1 MKQIFSFA
9 AALLIA
15 ATSNAQVNNEAIS
28 ATLQNGETSS
38 IYYGTDALKTALS
51 NAEDGSII
59 TLSSGSFSVPS
70 NIEKSVKIYGAGY
83 EDDTLTGIPRT
94 FLNGDIIMKGVDGV
108 HVDNFY
114 IEGVYI
120 NGNIS
125 IRKADNDSLIQGTKI
140 VKCRMTGVVFYE
152 NSNQTVI
159 RQCRIDGPIEG
170 YEYTKPLATNL
181 MVQNCLFSY
190 IINFDT
196 QSTIIVNHCIAS
208 NYYWQYYGPYVY
220 KNSIISGSNSYAI
233 QSGATLINCVGG
245 EGGFNSTNILIN
257 CYHSFQWNTLFADGQ
272 NNLNYYLTDTQI
284 PRTWQLA
291 DPETFKGDD
300 NTPVGVTGGDFPW
313 EKIPSTPRIIR
324 SQIDSKTVNGKLH
337 INIKAEARPVTE

>member
-70 NIEKSVKIYGAGY
+70 NIEKSVKIYGAGF

-120 NGNIS
+120 NGS
-125 IRKADNDSLIQGTKI
+125 IIINKAENDSLIQGTKI
-140 VKCRMTGVVFYE
+140 VKCRMTGVLLNE
-152 NSNQTVI
+152 NSNQTII
-159 RQCRIDGPIEG
+159 RQCRIEGSIEG
-170 YEYTKPLATNL
+170 RTLAINL
-181 MVQNCLFSY
+181 MVQNCLFSHIMY
-190 IINFDT
+190 FDT
-196 QSTIIVNHCIAS
+196 QSTIIVDHCITS
-208 NYYWQYYGPYVY
+208 NYYWQNYGPYVY
-220 KNSIISGSNSYAI
+220 KNSIIIGNNSSAI
-233 QSGATLINCVGG
+233 QSGATLINCLGN
-245 EGGFNSTNILIN
+245 EGGFNSTNIRVN
-257 CYHSFQWNTLFADGQ
+257 CYYSFNWKTLFADGQ

-284 PRTWQLA
+284 QRTWQLSE
-291 DPETFKGDD
+291 PETFKGDD
-300 NTPVGVTGGDFPW
+300 DTPVGVTGGDFPW
-313 EKIPSTPRIIR
+313 EKIPSTPRIVR